1 MCFKE
6 VGIINQIKLK
16 IEQNEK
22 YKNSVV
28 LVVDDNLDNRDIL
41 CRWLGRKN
49 INTIN
54 VESGKEALE
63 VIQNKKVDL
72 VFLDLMMP
80 NMSGYDVLDII
91 RKEYPLWKLPVIVAT
106 AKVDKDSILKAF
118 NKGAND
124 YITKPIIFPVAISRA
139 QNLLVQK
146 FLQEEIMEINSK
158 QETIINVKTFELE
171 KTISELKVEIVNNQK
186 IEKELR
192 LAKDVAEIASQTK
205 SEFLAN
211 MSHELRTP
219 LNAII
224 GFSEIMYSGIFGE
237 NTKDRVTEYSKDIN
251 DSAIHLLSIIND
263 ILDLSKIE
271 AQDIELVEDEVNL
284 QKLIGSALSILQH
297 SFDEKEINLEMDCQC
312 LESVDLKID
321 NDCRWL
327 KSVDLK
333 IDKRRF
339 KQIILN
345 LLSNALKFTPHR
357 GKIKIILECCLEKG
371 LTLTF
376 QDTGIGISPENII
389 KVLEPFAQVESGLN
403 RSYEGTGLGLPLV
416 NALIEMHGG
425 VFTLK
430 SELNVGTTAI
440 IWLPPFRIIF
450 D

>member
-1 MCFKE
+1 MCVKE
-6 VGIINQIKLK
+6 VVIINQIKLK

-63 VIQNKKVDL
+63 VIQKTKVDL

-91 RKEYPLWKLPVIVAT
+91 REKYPLWKLPVIVAT

-171 KTISELKVEIVNNQK
+171 KTISELKTEIVNNQK

-192 LAKDVAEIASQTK
+192 LAKEIAEIASQTK

-237 NTKDRVTEYSKDIN
+237 NTKERVVEYSKDIN

-284 QKLIGSALSILQH
+284 KELIDSALSILQH
-297 SFDEKEINLEMDCQC
+297 SFDEKEIDLEIDCKC
-312 LESVDLKID
+312 
-321 NDCRWL
+321 L

-333 IDKRRF
+333 VDKRRF

-345 LLSNALKFTPHR
+345 LLSNALKFTLHR
-357 GKIKIILECCLEKG
+357 GKIKVILECCLEKG
-371 LTLTF
+371 FTLTF
-376 QDTGIGISPENII
+376 QDTGIGISPENIV
-389 KVLEPFAQVESGLN
+389 KVMEPFAQVESGLN

-416 NALIEMHGG
+416 NALIEMHEG
-425 VFTLK
+425 VFTLS
-430 SELNVGTTAI
+430 SELNVGTTAT
-440 IWLPPFRIIF
+440 IWLPPSRIIF